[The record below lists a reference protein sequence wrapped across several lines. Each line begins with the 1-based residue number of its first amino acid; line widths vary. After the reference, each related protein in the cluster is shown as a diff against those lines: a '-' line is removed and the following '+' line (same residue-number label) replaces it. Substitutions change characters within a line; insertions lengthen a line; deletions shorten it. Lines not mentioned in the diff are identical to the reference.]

1 MYTRQDQLTADRQTR
16 QRMLITI
23 IPAAVLLVAA
33 VVVFVIGRVNR
44 SEEMWK
50 ITAALTVL
58 AGVYAV
64 FFFGVYA
71 KPMRDYRNH
80 INYML
85 DGRLRETTGYLI
97 DFSEN
102 PSERNGIDCHAIMIN
117 VGEKNDREDDRLYYY
132 DAKKLPLPFEMGTKI
147 TVVSNDMMV
156 AELKAA
162 E

>member
-1 MYTRQDQLTADRQTR
+1 MYTRQDQQQAARQTR
-16 QRMLITI
+16 WRTLIAFV
-23 IPAAVLLVAA
+23 PAAV
-33 VVVFVIGRVNR
+33 VFVLAVILFIIGRVNR
-44 SEEMWK
+44 SESMWK

-58 AGVYAV
+58 AGAYAI
-64 FFFGVYA
+64 FFNGVYA

-102 PSERNGIDCHAIMIN
+102 LSERNGVDCHAIIIN
-117 VGEKNDREDDRLYYY
+117 VGEKDEREDDRLYYY
-132 DAKKLPLPFEMGTKI
+132 DAKKLPLPVEMGTKI

-156 AELKAA
+156 AGIRKV
-162 E
+162 